1 MRDFFSLEGP
11 FNRYGSYVADV
22 VILSL
27 MWIVFSLPIVTAGA
41 ATSAL
46 FYVTTRRIAGRE
58 GYITSDFWTG
68 FKSSFKRAT
77 ILWMIIF
84 VFVVL
89 AGFNLLNLDIVGGM
103 VNIILPAQ
111 VILLAQI
118 ALISVFLFPATARF
132 DMGLVQTIKSS
143 FYMAN
148 RHLLTSITCVILMA
162 ALIAA
167 SIFVHGLILFLIPG
181 VYAMLSSYLIMRIFK
196 RYRPEMD
203 KDPVLEIQE
212 IEAQKAEER
221 RKRDIS
227 IIEVEIE
234 SNDAITDDPTDKAL
248 HE

>member
-1 MRDFFSLEGP
+1 MRDFFSLDGA
-11 FNRYGSYVADV
+11 FNRYGSYVADI

-27 MWIVFSLPIVTAGA
+27 MWIIFSIPIITAGA

-58 GYITSDFWTG
+58 GYITSDFWEG

-77 ILWMIIF
+77 ILWLIIL
-84 VFVVL
+84 VL
-89 AGFNLLNLDIVGGM
+89 VLLAIFNLFNLDLVGGM
-103 VNIILPAQ
+103 VNLILPAQ

-132 DMGLVQTIKSS
+132 DMGVVQTVKSC

-148 RHLLTSITCVILMA
+148 RHLLTSLTCVLLMVV
-162 ALIAA
+162 LIAA
-167 SIFVHGLILFLIPG
+167 SIFVHGLITFLIPG
-181 VYAMLSSYLIMRIFK
+181 IYAMLSSYLIMRIFK

-203 KDPVLEIQE
+203 KDPILEIQE

-227 IIEVEIE
+227 TME
-234 SNDAITDDPTDKAL
+234 DAN
-248 HE
+248 EE